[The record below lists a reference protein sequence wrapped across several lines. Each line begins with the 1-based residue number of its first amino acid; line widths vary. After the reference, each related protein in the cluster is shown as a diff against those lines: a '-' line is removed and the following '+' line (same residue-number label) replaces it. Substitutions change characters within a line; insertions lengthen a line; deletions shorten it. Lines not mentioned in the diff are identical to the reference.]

1 MNFIDEPINYNL
13 WLCNIELIYI
23 LEGQLRNRNVKYL
36 EVGMN
41 AFYYLFV
48 TFAGFGCGDGIVF
61 R

>member
-41 AFYYLFV
+41 AFYPLFI
-48 TFAGFGCGDGIVF
+48 TFVGLGAEAV
-61 R
+61 

>member
-41 AFYYLFV
+41 AFYPLFV
-48 TFAGFGCGDGIVF
+48 TFAGLGAETV
-61 R
+61 